1 MTDCALAPKAK
12 ETISA
17 SSTVMRFIRVGMVW
31 AALPFAVLVV
41 RIVFFFCCM
50 FFVFWGVCKVFRVL
64 RVFRGLRG
72 FRGFRALGPL
82 GDLGTMISRYFFF
95 VLILFCTFFL

>member
-50 FFVFWGVCKVFRVL
+50 FFVFWGFGESL
-64 RVFRGLRG
+64 ESLG
-72 FRGFRALGPL
+72 ALGTLGTLGGL
-82 GDLGTMISRYFFF
+82 GDYDFSLFLLCSD
-95 VLILFCTFFL
+95 LILYILSVNPPC